1 MQLRGKL
8 LQRVVRGAGM
18 PIEKAGILTHVR
30 NQQSSSLPSATKLR
44 NLRANQAFFISP
56 FDISATK
63 RNTSV
68 SGTPSALVAGIR
80 LKHLKLMFSDC

>member
-1 MQLRGKL
+1 
-8 LQRVVRGAGM
+8 M
-18 PIEKAGILTHVR
+18 PIENVGISTGVG
-30 NQQSSSLPSATKLR
+30 NQQSSGLLSATKLR

-56 FDISATK
+56 FDIGATK

-80 LKHLKLMFSDC
+80 LKHLILMFCGC